1 MSQGRFGIAGKHDTA
16 GAAAA
21 AETCGMRRKRTEMQA
36 GSTTGCGDDDR
47 IERFDL

>member
-1 MSQGRFGIAGKHDTA
+1 MPQGPFGIAGKRDT

-21 AETCGMRRKRTEMQA
+21 EPCGMRRERTEMQA
-36 GSTTGCGDDDR
+36 GSTTCCDDDR